1 MAAAAAAAAAATEA
15 AEAEVVVAETA
26 EAAAAEALEQ
36 EQASA
41 TDGGGGGGGGGT
53 VAGAGGGG
61 CGWEAKL
68 GAEGGEPAA
77 PTVLYAMTW
86 SHSRPQSS
94 PPARTA
100 CSSQAI
106 TSCLAMPAR
115 LCGPKT
121 QLWDA
126 R

>member
-15 AEAEVVVAETA
+15 AEAEVVVAEAA
-26 EAAAAEALEQ
+26 EAVVAEALEQ

-41 TDGGGGGGGGGT
+41 TDGGGGGGGGT